1 MSSRDQAHDPAAQR
15 SAALILDAFLDY
27 DGRFADLTRR
37 ARRHFERR
45 NWRGQQLDSAARIDL
60 YGECIAE
67 TLDRLERLLD
77 DRVRSRSLWTQ
88 IRAAYADRTAA
99 LVDRELAKTFFNT
112 LTRRFFRIRGVDPS
126 IEFVA
131 LDADPL
137 AGQGDPRGLMRYAL
151 DQGVEAACARLLA
164 ETPFAARLRDP
175 ARAASAIARELIEQ
189 AWEDATPIQVLE
201 FLQPMFYRERRAYRV
216 GRTIDRD
223 GQAAPIVIALVSD
236 EQGVRVDAVLTN
248 LTRISLL
255 FGYARSS
262 FLVDL
267 DPVCDAVAFLH
278 ALMPHKP
285 VGEIFTVLGRIKQGK
300 TERYR
305 RSFRHLRDHPQ
316 ERLVHAPGQRG
327 MVMLVFTPRED
338 AVVFKVIRDRFAYP
352 KETSRADIE
361 SKYRLVLRYDRVG
374 RLVDTQE
381 FHELRFPLR
390 QVDPELLAELQA
402 DCANSAEIDHDE
414 LLIHHCYVQ
423 RRLYPLDLYTR
434 EMPFEDARRAVVD
447 YGQAIKDLARSGIFP
462 GDLLLKNFGASRIG
476 RAVFYDY
483 DELCLV
489 EQCRF
494 RRLPQAS
501 EEDELRPLEDW
512 VSAGPNDVFPELFPR
527 FLGLTPAL
535 REALLET
542 HPDIFDPDWWR
553 ELAGRFR
560 HGEYGDVAPYP
571 PSARLPGHS

>member
-278 ALMPHKP
+278 AL
-285 VGEIFTVLGRIKQGK
+285 
-300 TERYR
+300 
-305 RSFRHLRDHPQ
+305 
-316 ERLVHAPGQRG
+316 
-327 MVMLVFTPRED
+327 
-338 AVVFKVIRDRFAYP
+338 
-352 KETSRADIE
+352 
-361 SKYRLVLRYDRVG
+361 
-374 RLVDTQE
+374 
-381 FHELRFPLR
+381 
-390 QVDPELLAELQA
+390 
-402 DCANSAEIDHDE
+402 
-414 LLIHHCYVQ
+414 
-423 RRLYPLDLYTR
+423 
-434 EMPFEDARRAVVD
+434 
-447 YGQAIKDLARSGIFP
+447 RSG
-462 GDLLLKNFGASRIG
+462 
-476 RAVFYDY
+476 
-483 DELCLV
+483 
-489 EQCRF
+489 
-494 RRLPQAS
+494 
-501 EEDELRPLEDW
+501 
-512 VSAGPNDVFPELFPR
+512 
-527 FLGLTPAL
+527 
-535 REALLET
+535 
-542 HPDIFDPDWWR
+542 
-553 ELAGRFR
+553 AGR
-560 HGEYGDVAPYP
+560 
-571 PSARLPGHS
+571 